1 MQIKS
6 RRQSIGSVR
15 AVFAVAVAAVTAL
28 PARADTAPPFTTAF
42 GRLIVPEAAAGDT
55 ATSPTADMPAGPETP
70 LSFVGD
76 PAARHAALDCLALAI
91 TYEAGH
97 EPVAGQAAVAQ
108 VILNRVAHPRFS
120 QGPSATS
127 SIRVPVGVPAASFS
141 FRLRR
146 VRLHGG
152 AVPRIWAQAQ
162 AIAAAVLDGRRDPA
176 VGTATFYHAD
186 YVSPYWAPALV
197 RMTTVGAHIFYRFPG
212 QMPTAAASG
221 AAMPAAPAFAPWGL
235 APPSAA
241 IPGPM

>member
-108 VILNRVAHPRFS
+108 VILNRVAHPRFPKTVCDVVY
-120 QGPSATS
+120 QGAGRRT
-127 SIRVPVGVPAASFS
+127 GCQFS
-141 FRLRR
+141 FVCDGSLARR
-146 VRLHGG
+146 RS
-152 AVPRIWAQAQ
+152 PRIWAQAQ